1 MIWKSPVNLSHLLHI
16 NNIMRTIIYIIVTI
30 LAALLTFFGIGPV
43 LFADGSMNERLIT
56 LAIVLVG
63 YAVLAAIVLWVKKKN
78 IR

>member
-1 MIWKSPVNLSHLLHI
+1 
-16 NNIMRTIIYIIVTI
+16 MRTIIYIIVTI